1 MYLNSEGIIFRQTK
15 ATGGRRMILLFT
27 KKYGKIS
34 VGTSMSEK
42 ARTKSS
48 LAMRPFTYGNYQI
61 FQGRTY
67 YNLDKAD
74 TIKSF
79 YGIGEDLDKFMY
91 GSYVLELTEKLVPEE
106 LAQPAI
112 FDLLI
117 EFMEQLELRKKSCET
132 LVLAYEVRIL
142 KILGMFPE
150 LRSCVSCGSKEELD
164 YFSVRDGGIMCRN
177 CAEKLRSEGED
188 SLIYDGKFGIVDI
201 LNYFASNS
209 LGSFSKIALDDGI
222 ADRLQVII
230 KEYISYHLD
239 VGNLKSESLFAKNI

>member
-1 MYLNSEGIIFRQTK
+1 MYLNSEGIIFRQTR

-34 VGTSMSEK
+34 VGSAMDSK
-42 ARTKSS
+42 GKSRSS

-61 FQGRTY
+61 FQGKTY

-79 YGIGEDLDKFMY
+79 YGIGEDLDKYMY
-91 GSYVLELTEKLVPEE
+91 ASYILELTEKLVPED
-106 LAQPAI
+106 LPQPAI

-117 EFMEQLELRKKSCET
+117 EFLGELEIRKSRHET
-132 LVLAYEVRIL
+132 LALAYLVKVLRIV
-142 KILGMFPE
+142 GMFPK
-150 LRSCVSCGSKEELD
+150 LDSCVLCEGKEGLD
-164 YFSVRDGGIMCRN
+164 FFSVKDGGVICGK
-177 CAEKLRSEGED
+177 CVEKLKSEGED
-188 SLIYDGKFGIVDI
+188 SLIYDGKFGIVNI

-209 LGSFSKIALDDGI
+209 LKAFRNIALDDAV
-222 ADRLQVII
+222 ADRLQLII

-239 VGNLKSESLFAKNI
+239 VGNLKSESIFAKKI